1 MKRTIT
7 FKDKSALLS
16 AGENRAMLTINEYR
30 LPVELADAINE
41 SGDVYV
47 VDVFLD
53 DTCQMGVIRIVHDL
67 PSPSELIEIICEAIS
82 RIFDADT
89 SVSYA
94 RP

>member
-1 MKRTIT
+1 MKRIIN

-41 SGDVYV
+41 AGDVYV

-53 DTCQMGVIRIVHDL
+53 DTCKTGVIRIVHNL
-67 PSPSELIEIICEAIS
+67 SSPSELVEIICEAIS

-89 SVSYA
+89 SVTYA